1 MLQVGAGR
9 RKCKEASEI
18 HILSTWRSRQF
29 LSHIFLGVTIQ
40 WAAFKMVLV
49 NKTQGLSGYK
59 EHLFLIDVL
68 SNPGPVWVEVR
79 F

>member
-1 MLQVGAGR
+1 
-9 RKCKEASEI
+9 
-18 HILSTWRSRQF
+18 
-29 LSHIFLGVTIQ
+29 
-40 WAAFKMVLV
+40 MVLV
-49 NKTQGLSGYK
+49 YKTPGLSGYK